1 MRLSV
6 ILYNWSKCDGER
18 QSQLKEWLDDA
29 ITQCASNNGLNLAS
43 TSANGVSVAFM
54 SNSLT
59 IVDWMGALSEALQML
74 DTPAKSQRKA
84 IQIFR

>member
-6 ILYNWSKCDGER
+6 ILYQWAKCDGER
-18 QSQLKEWLDDA
+18 QALLKEWLDTA
-29 ITQCASNNGLNLAS
+29 ILQCASNNGLNLAS

-59 IVDWMGALSEALQML
+59 IVEWMGALSEAIE
-74 DTPAKSQRKA
+74 TINNPVKANRKA